1 MRVVQPRT
9 FTVAQANALIPWL
22 TEVFT
27 EVRADVDEL
36 LALRAQA
43 RHRRAMVAGGLGM
56 DLGDERIDELERRIR
71 HLVEEVGAFGLE
83 VRRVDGMVDIPSWRG
98 GDLVYL
104 CWRLGEDRI
113 RHWHPVHGGWPDR
126 RPLEPEEVGARLE
139 LN

>member
-1 MRVVQPRT
+1 M
-9 FTVAQANALIPWL
+9 AQANALIPWL

-36 LALRAQA
+36 LALRARA
-43 RHRRAMVAGGLGM
+43 RDRRGMFAGGL
-56 DLGDERIDELERRIR
+56 DVDVGDDRIEELEREI
-71 HLVEEVGAFGLE
+71 HDLVQEVGVFGLE
-83 VRRVDGMVDIPSWRG
+83 VRRVDGMVDIPTWRKG
-98 GDLVYL
+98 EFVFL

-126 RPLEPEEVGARLE
+126 RPLEPEELEERRE